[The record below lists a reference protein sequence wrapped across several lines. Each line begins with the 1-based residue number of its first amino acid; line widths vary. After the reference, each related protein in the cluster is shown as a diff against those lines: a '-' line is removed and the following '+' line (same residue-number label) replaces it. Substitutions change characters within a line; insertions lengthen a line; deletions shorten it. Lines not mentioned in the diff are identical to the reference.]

1 MLALF
6 LLLQAFPV
14 TPLPAQAEPA
24 VERYASC
31 IFGTFEVNEAATKS
45 RTQSERQMKK
55 AFDGCAQTRATS
67 IRDAEQALRDVPGF
81 SDSERRRAF
90 VYERFNGLDTIAR
103 ELAAGGLDPDKW

>member
-1 MLALF
+1 MLALL
-6 LLLQAFPV
+6 LLLQAFPI

-24 VERYASC
+24 VERYAAC
-31 IFGTFEVNEAATKS
+31 VFGALETDEAATKP
-45 RTQSERQMKK
+45 RAESERQVKK
-55 AFDGCAQTRATS
+55 ALDRCAETRVTS

-90 VYERFNGLDTIAR
+90 VHERFNGLDAMTR